1 MTLALERPMMRPP
14 RARRTHPIV
23 LVAHGSSDPRAAM
36 HTRALAWAV
45 GAEPSYLD
53 HAGPRPGEVLARV
66 EAAGHRS
73 AVLVPLLLT
82 AAYHGRVDI
91 PQVVVDAR
99 ADGLTVPVTLT
110 DVLGPV
116 DGAVPVELLAA
127 LRRNLPAVPFDGIV
141 LGAAGTRDAV
151 ARTTVDLV
159 ARRLGNALK
168 VPCVAAYASASGPT
182 AGEAVDLLRTAG
194 ARRVAMATYFLAP
207 GKLYDLARGSAF
219 AAGAVAVA
227 PPLGADLALVRLVHR
242 RIAEAQ
248 RGTVPLR

>member
-1 MTLALERPMMRPP
+1 MGKP
-14 RARRTHPIV
+14 RRAQSVV

-53 HAGPRPGEVLARV
+53 HAGPRPGEVLARI

-99 ADGLTVPVTLT
+99 AEGLTLPVAVT

-116 DGAVPVELLAA
+116 AGTVPVELLSA
-127 LRRNLPAVPFDGIV
+127 LRGNLPAVPFDGIV

-159 ARRLGNALK
+159 AGRLGTALG
-168 VPCVAAYASASGPT
+168 VPCIPAYASASGPT
-182 AGEAVDLLRTAG
+182 AGEAVGLLRAAG
-194 ARRVAMATYFLAP
+194 AHRVVMASYFLAP
-207 GKLYDLARGSAF
+207 GKLYDLACRSAL

-227 PPLGADLALVRLVHR
+227 APLGADLALVRLVHR
-242 RIAEAQ
+242 RIAESSRPAHA
-248 RGTVPLR
+248 TAPLR